1 MVVKLAKYQT
11 KVKCY
16 QRKKSRQYLITL
28 TGNHG
33 FKNDEPV
40 IILSEADFKELENIS
55 NSRKNQILDLEAR
68 LTELEG
74 EKDHELFLKDHK
86 IKNLEESLENSQNQV
101 KDLKAELK
109 NLEEIRQGRENEISA
124 LNNQVTIYKTKVK
137 NLEKEVTEF
146 KESAAESDAK
156 IKSLEQELST
166 AKLRISEL
174 KLMEDQVSKFK
185 ELQDDH
191 NRLRNKHDHLQ
202 ERLRTALE
210 EINQQQKVIS
220 DLSNRGSIDYIIGRL
235 PESYKQLNEPN
246 EKIDDL

>member
-1 MVVKLAKYQT
+1 MVKLAKYQT

-16 QRKKSRQYLITL
+16 QRKKSKQYLITL

-40 IILSEADFKELENIS
+40 MILSGTDFNELENIS
-55 NSRKNQILDLEAR
+55 NSRKNQILDLESR

-86 IKNLEESLENSQNQV
+86 IKNLEESLDTSQTQV

-109 NLEEIRQGRENEISA
+109 DLEEIRQGRENEISA
-124 LNNQVTIYKTKVK
+124 LNNQVTLYKTKVQ
-137 NLEKEVTEF
+137 NLENEVTEF
-146 KESAAESDAK
+146 KENAAESDAR

-166 AKLRISEL
+166 AKVRIREL
-174 KLMEDQVSKFK
+174 ELMEDQASKFK

-220 DLSNRGSIDYIIGRL
+220 DLSNRGLIDYITGRL
-235 PESYKQLNEPN
+235 PSSYKQLSEHKNE
-246 EKIDDL
+246 EIK

>member
-1 MVVKLAKYQT
+1 MAKYQT

-16 QRKKSRQYLITL
+16 QRKKSKQYLITL

-33 FKNDEPV
+33 FKNDESV
-40 IILSEADFKELENIS
+40 IILSETDFKELEDIS
-55 NSRKNQILDLEAR
+55 NSRKNQILDLESR

-86 IKNLEESLENSQNQV
+86 IKNLEESLDTSQTQV

-109 NLEEIRQGRENEISA
+109 DLEEIRQGRENEISA
-124 LNNQVTIYKTKVK
+124 LNNQVTLYKTKVQ
-137 NLEKEVTEF
+137 NLENEVTEF
-146 KESAAESDAK
+146 KENAAESDAR

-166 AKLRISEL
+166 AKVRIREL
-174 KLMEDQVSKFK
+174 ELMEDQASKFK

-220 DLSNRGSIDYIIGRL
+220 DLSNRGLIDYITGRL
-235 PESYKQLNEPN
+235 PSSYKQLSEHKNE
-246 EKIDDL
+246 EIK

>member
-1 MVVKLAKYQT
+1 MAKYQT

-16 QRKKSRQYLITL
+16 QRKKSKQYLITL

-40 IILSEADFKELENIS
+40 MILSDTDFNELENIS
-55 NSRKNQILDLEAR
+55 NSRKNQILDLESR

-86 IKNLEESLENSQNQV
+86 VKNLEESLDKSQTHV

-109 NLEEIRQGRENEISA
+109 DLEEIRQGRENEISA
-124 LNNQVTIYKTKVK
+124 LNQQVTLYKTKVQ
-137 NLEKEVTEF
+137 NLENEVTEF
-146 KESAAESDAK
+146 KENVAESDARV
-156 IKSLEQELST
+156 KSLQQELST
-166 AKLRISEL
+166 AKVRIKEL
-174 KLMEDQVSKFK
+174 ELMEDQVSKFK
-185 ELQDDH
+185 ELKDDH

-210 EINQQQKVIS
+210 EINAQQKVIS
-220 DLSNRGSIDYIIGRL
+220 DLSNRGFIDYITGRL
-235 PESYKQLNEPN
+235 PKSYKQLSEP
-246 EKIDDL
+246 KK

>member
-1 MVVKLAKYQT
+1 MVKLAKYQT

-16 QRKKSRQYLITL
+16 QRKKSKQYLITL

-33 FKNDEPV
+33 FKNDESV
-40 IILSEADFKELENIS
+40 IILSETDFKELEDIS
-55 NSRKNQILDLEAR
+55 NSRKNQILDLESR

-86 IKNLEESLENSQNQV
+86 IKNLEESLDTSQTQV

-109 NLEEIRQGRENEISA
+109 DLEEIRQGRENEISA
-124 LNNQVTIYKTKVK
+124 LNNQVTLYKTKVQ
-137 NLEKEVTEF
+137 NLENEVTEV
-146 KESAAESDAK
+146 KQSATDSNARVK
-156 IKSLEQELST
+156 TLEQELST
-166 AKLRISEL
+166 TKVRIKEL
-174 KLMEDQVSKFK
+174 ELMENQASKFK

-202 ERLRTALE
+202 ERLRAALE

-220 DLSNRGSIDYIIGRL
+220 DLSNRGFIDYITGRL
-235 PESYKQLNEPN
+235 PKSYKQLSEPKK
-246 EKIDDL
+246 ET